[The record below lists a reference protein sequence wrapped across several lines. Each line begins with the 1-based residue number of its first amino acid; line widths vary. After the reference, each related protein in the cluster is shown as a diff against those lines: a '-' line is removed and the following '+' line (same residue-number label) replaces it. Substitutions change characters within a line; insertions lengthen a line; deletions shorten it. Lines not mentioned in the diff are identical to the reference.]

1 MNSDVDPVYTRLYHK
16 YTMKYRRIIDKWI
29 MHPGKRWSLC
39 ALLLFF
45 YFSRLVETQSYFV
58 VSYMLGIQIIQ
69 SLLRYF
75 TPLGLPDIE
84 DEDEDVNIQLP
95 QHTDDRP
102 LIRSMPEI
110 QLWEQIIF
118 ALFLSNFATYFQIFD
133 LPVYWPF
140 LFSYFIL
147 VMIIT
152 FKKYLKHMQKYGYSW
167 GDFSKR

>member
-1 MNSDVDPVYTRLYHK
+1 MNSDVDPLYTRLYHK
-16 YTMKYRRIIDKWI
+16 YSMKYRRIIDKLI
-29 MHPGKRWSLC
+29 MHPGKRWFLC
-39 ALLLFF
+39 AFFLFV
-45 YFSRLVETQSYFV
+45 YINRLIETQSYFV

-110 QLWEQIIF
+110 SLWEQIIF
-118 ALFLSNFATYFQIFD
+118 AMILSNLATFFQIFD

-147 VMIIT
+147 VIIIT